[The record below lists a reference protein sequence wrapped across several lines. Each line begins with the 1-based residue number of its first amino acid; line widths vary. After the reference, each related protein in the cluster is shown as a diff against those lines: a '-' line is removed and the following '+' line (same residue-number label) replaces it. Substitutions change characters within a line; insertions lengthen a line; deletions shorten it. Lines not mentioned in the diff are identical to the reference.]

1 MKTKTHWKRLENPNY
16 IGAYSL
22 DEGENRNVKIT
33 KVIRELVTGTG
44 GKKEECTVA
53 YLENEKPF
61 ILNRTNMK
69 TITKIYNTPYIE
81 EWVGKSIT
89 IYAAKIFAFGENV
102 EALRVKE
109 IKPTIED
116 KLTSQLKKAAQV
128 VKDGKMT
135 NEAALELLKKSFN
148 LTETIEKDFKD
159 GKY

>member
-1 MKTKTHWKRLENPNY
+1 MKTHWKRLENPNY

-22 DEGENRNVKIT
+22 DEGENRDVKIT

-81 EWVGKSIT
+81 EWVGKLIT
-89 IYAAKIFAFGENV
+89 LYVAKIFAFGENV

-109 IKPTIED
+109 IKPSKDD
-116 KLTSQLKKAAQV
+116 KLISQLKRASLAVKAE
-128 VKDGKMT
+128 KITSED
-135 NEAALELLKKSFN
+135 ALELLKKTFE
-148 LTETIEKDFKD
+148 LTEIIEKDFKD

>member
-1 MKTKTHWKRLENPNY
+1 MKTHWKRLENPNY

-22 DEGENRNVKIT
+22 DEGENRDVKIT

-81 EWVGKSIT
+81 EWVGKLIT
-89 IYAAKIFAFGENV
+89 LYVAKIFAFGENV

-109 IKPTIED
+109 IKPSKDD
-116 KLTSQLKKAAQV
+116 KLISQLKRASLAVKAE
-128 VKDGKMT
+128 KIT
-135 NEAALELLKKSFN
+135 SEEALELLKKTFA
-148 LTETIEKDFKD
+148 LTEIIEKDFKD